1 LWNRSFWFK
10 CQSLIPG
17 FEKPGD
23 SGKKEVNKQLAGETI
38 LHPKEMKIAPAQ
50 LQKELLSNIRIKKT
64 EIF

>member
-1 LWNRSFWFK
+1 
-10 CQSLIPG
+10 LIPG
-17 FEKPGD
+17 FEEPGD

-50 LQKELLSNIRIKKT
+50 LQKELLRNIRIKKT